1 MKKTIF
7 NALLFILIF
16 SQQVALSQISIS
28 PNHTVDG
35 NGACPDVSV
44 TYTVN
49 GIPQGCSIVITLKSG
64 NVVSFDADNSNKKFT
79 VTWSDVPQ
87 KAEVRIKAASGTCIS
102 ETVKEVPVMSVFGLA
117 PTITGCPPSV
127 VIGKSES
134 FEMTAQL
141 LYQFKGVNDPGEVGE
156 YQWEIVNGGAGWNI
170 TNINQNGIVNKKAQ
184 IVTDNQ
190 NGATI
195 RVRGRSLCGKWSD
208 WELCTISRFVKAPC
222 PIIGA
227 PTYVVCEDTETRG
240 MLATVTSGLSGY
252 TYHWTWPAGWNG
264 SATGPAGVVTPNGLN
279 GGTVTLVAK
288 AFGLTSS
295 PCTANIALEPIEPS
309 TQAIGDQFLCDDE
322 PGLYKL
328 DITPPPSS
336 AITWSVSPSIATTP
350 SSGTGQSASTSASG
364 SYNGNATIT
373 FTINTPCGTKTRQ
386 KTFFVGR
393 PKITNV
399 KVDGK
404 SGTFVYIC
412 PNDGLGSHWISLSL
426 QGDQNNCI
434 DEWDDFGTTATSYE
448 TCTEFDFTLQYN
460 PNNNPPY
467 NCVFVN
473 AIASNECGITTQNII
488 ACPSYWACKDVKY
501 EFEISPNPASTTIN
515 VELYLDK
522 NGNREQVDFDFIQLI
537 DNHGNMLQSHQ
548 VTGQSIQLDVSNLQK
563 GLYYLRTWIDE
574 GYVMEELL
582 IEK

>member
-1 MKKTIF
+1 M
-7 NALLFILIF
+7 
-16 SQQVALSQISIS
+16 
-28 PNHTVDG
+28 
-35 NGACPDVSV
+35 
-44 TYTVN
+44 
-49 GIPQGCSIVITLKSG
+49 
-64 NVVSFDADNSNKKFT
+64 
-79 VTWSDVPQ
+79 
-87 KAEVRIKAASGTCIS
+87 
-102 ETVKEVPVMSVFGLA
+102 
-117 PTITGCPPSV
+117 
-127 VIGKSES
+127 
-134 FEMTAQL
+134 
-141 LYQFKGVNDPGEVGE
+141 
-156 YQWEIVNGGAGWNI
+156 
-170 TNINQNGIVNKKAQ
+170 
-184 IVTDNQ
+184 
-190 NGATI
+190 
-195 RVRGRSLCGKWSD
+195 
-208 WELCTISRFVKAPC
+208 
-222 PIIGA
+222 
-227 PTYVVCEDTETRG
+227 
-240 MLATVTSGLSGY
+240 
-252 TYHWTWPAGWNG
+252 
-264 SATGPAGVVTPNGLN
+264 
-279 GGTVTLVAK
+279 
-288 AFGLTSS
+288 TSS

-336 AITWSVSPSIATTP
+336 AITWSVSPSNATTP
-350 SSGTGQSASTSASG
+350 SSGIGESATTSASG

-373 FTINTPCGTKTRQ
+373 FTINTLCGTKTRQ

-434 DEWDDFGTTATSYE
+434 DEWDDFGTTAESHE

-501 EFEISPNPASTTIN
+501 AFEISPNPASTTVN

-548 VTGQSIQLDVSNLQK
+548 VTDQSIQLDVSNLQK